1 MDKKEKGII
10 RANILK
16 GIKEIFY
23 FNQLANIDSSD
34 FIKPEYLL
42 TVKIADQFI
51 SAKSNFI
58 VKIEEDTS
66 SFAKSCVK
74 SWNNGLVNSDSHNS
88 ERNGKID
95 IAVYSTKLN
104 TGHYPNQPLFPVE
117 IKNINPSKYSFLK
130 DVERN
135 IDFFKISDVNTGD
148 SVLELAY
155 NVAIEEFK
163 DIFKENVPD
172 KILTVKEKYK
182 NWIQTSNLIT
192 DDLSFE
198 IFAECVD
205 SPIYSKDEKC
215 SSDEG
220 GDPSFYFNNDYTR
233 IGIIVE
239 IYRKPKV

>member
-1 MDKKEKGII
+1 MEI
-10 RANILK
+10 RDNIFK

-42 TVKIADQFI
+42 TVKIAEQLALSKRDFLI
-51 SAKSNFI
+51 KL
-58 VKIEEDTS
+58 EENTTT
-66 SFAKSCVK
+66 FAKSCVK
-74 SWNNGLVNSDSHNS
+74 SWKNGLVNDNSHNS

-95 IAVYSTKLN
+95 IAVYSTKSN
-104 TGHYPNQPLFPVE
+104 TGHYPNQPLFPIE
-117 IKNINPSKYSFLK
+117 IKNINPAKYSFLK

-163 DIFKENVPD
+163 DIFKENVSD

-182 NWIQTSNLIT
+182 NWIQTSNLIIN
-192 DDLSFE
+192 DLSFDV
-198 IFAECVD
+198 FAACVD
-205 SPIYSKDEKC
+205 APFC
-215 SSDEG
+215 SINDIPNPCEG
-220 GDPSFYFNNDYTR
+220 DAPSLYFSNDYTR
-233 IGIIVE
+233 IGVIVE